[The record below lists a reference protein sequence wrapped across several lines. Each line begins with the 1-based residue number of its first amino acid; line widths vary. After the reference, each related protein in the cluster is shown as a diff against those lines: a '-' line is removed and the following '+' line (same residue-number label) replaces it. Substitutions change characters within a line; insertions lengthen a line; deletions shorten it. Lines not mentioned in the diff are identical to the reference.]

1 MISFDKNQIFI
12 VAGASSGLGK
22 ATALLLNKLGAS
34 VIAIARRENK
44 LQLLKSEC
52 EYPENLHIEVKD
64 LAEDIEGLP
73 KYIKILK
80 EKYGKFSGLVCCT
93 GIGGVI
99 SLQTM
104 EMENMKASFDINYY
118 VPVFMAKGFVD
129 RRCNIGKGASIVAI
143 ASAGAISCDPGMVC
157 YSGSKGALISSMKVI
172 SREVVKQGI
181 RVNTVSPSLIDTDMA
196 GEVEKEYAQGKYP
209 LGIGEPNDVA
219 NLIVYLLSDK
229 AKWITSQNYI
239 IDCGALV

>member
-1 MISFDKNQIFI
+1 MISFNKNQIFI
-12 VAGASSGLGK
+12 VTGASSGLGK

-34 VIAIARRENK
+34 VVAIARRENK
-44 LQLLKSEC
+44 LQILKSEC
-52 EYPENLHIEVKD
+52 EYPENLYVEVKD

-73 KYIKILK
+73 KYVRILK
-80 EKYGKFSGLVCCT
+80 EKYGKFSGLACCA
-93 GIGGVI
+93 GLGGVI
-99 SLQTM
+99 SLQAM
-104 EMENMKASFDINYY
+104 EMENMRATFDINYY
-118 VPVFMAKGFVD
+118 APIFLTKGFVD
-129 RRCNIGKGASIVAI
+129 RRCNIGNGASVVAI

-181 RVNTVSPSLIDTDMA
+181 RVNTVSPTLIETDMA
-196 GEVEKEYAQGKYP
+196 GELEKEYAQGKYP

-219 NLIVYLLSDK
+219 SMIVFLLSDK

-239 IDCGALV
+239 IDCGAMS